1 MSGGHQWM
9 FNVAPFGLRIL
20 TGHVQRLMEKHLG
33 PTGVAPFQDDAAVA
47 SKDVESH
54 IREVKEVLEILTYK
68 LGLRLRIKKCKFFRT
83 EAKILGHLVTREGIK
98 MDPAKV
104 KAILEWQKPK
114 DGKAMQRFLGAA
126 NFHRDFSHEF
136 AKIAA
141 PLEECR
147 QMKTIVWTPER
158 EQAFETL
165 KKLFSEQVMLRH
177 VDWKKKIYLTT
188 DACQT
193 GLGAWLGQKNEEE
206 IIKPFICASRK
217 LSTTQQHWSTT
228 KRELYGLMWSIQKF
242 HCYLQGRRFI
252 ARVDHKPLVNL
263 VSNKLTLIMQGWI
276 DNILLYDFTTEYLPG
291 EQNDLADVLSRGYDI
306 VEVRATEVRL
316 QEVLSDVDKQLLWEA
331 EKKGLEMPTK
341 DRREQLVKDHH
352 ALGHFGMESVCQRI
366 QQDGYWWPRMRQDIK
381 KEQQACVKCTRF
393 DVIAEGF
400 HPSKSITADQ
410 PWDHLEIDLIGPL
423 PISQKG
429 CTYIL
434 SIVDVCTAYTALRA
448 LKSKEMEEVA
458 RKLWEVFTDF
468 GTPKILQSDNGLEF
482 VNKVMTAVTTLYGI
496 ELRLS
501 TAYNPR
507 TNGLVERKNKDISKA
522 LKKFMEGNYG
532 GWDDWL
538 PLVQMSLNQA
548 IGKRTGSAAFELM
561 FNRPFN
567 GLGDF
572 RDVKTMDDID
582 KLVTKN
588 KEAWNVFK
596 EAVIPGLKTRV
607 TQVKR
612 EQREKMNMRRQV
624 EPLTVGEQVWIKD
637 ITRASKWELVYEG
650 PYTILKQHQ
659 GGTYS
664 LLDATGELLSR

>member
-1 MSGGHQWM
+1 M
-9 FNVAPFGLRIL
+9 
-20 TGHVQRLMEKHLG
+20 
-33 PTGVAPFQDDAAVA
+33 
-47 SKDVESH
+47 
-54 IREVKEVLEILTYK
+54 
-68 LGLRLRIKKCKFFRT
+68 
-83 EAKILGHLVTREGIK
+83 
-98 MDPAKV
+98 
-104 KAILEWQKPK
+104 
-114 DGKAMQRFLGAA
+114 
-126 NFHRDFSHEF
+126 
-136 AKIAA
+136 
-141 PLEECR
+141 
-147 QMKTIVWTPER
+147 
-158 EQAFETL
+158 
-165 KKLFSEQVMLRH
+165 
-177 VDWKKKIYLTT
+177 
-188 DACQT
+188 
-193 GLGAWLGQKNEEE
+193 
-206 IIKPFICASRK
+206 
-217 LSTTQQHWSTT
+217 
-228 KRELYGLMWSIQKF
+228 
-242 HCYLQGRRFI
+242 
-252 ARVDHKPLVNL
+252 
-263 VSNKLTLIMQGWI
+263 
-276 DNILLYDFTTEYLPG
+276 
-291 EQNDLADVLSRGYDI
+291 
-306 VEVRATEVRL
+306 
-316 QEVLSDVDKQLLWEA
+316 DKQLLWEA

-381 KEQQACVKCTRF
+381 KEQQACVKCIRF

-423 PISQKG
+423 PISQNG

-482 VNKVMTAVTTLYGI
+482 VNKVMTAMTTLYGI
-496 ELRLS
+496 EPRLS
-501 TAYNPR
+501 AAYNPR

-637 ITRASKWELVYEG
+637 ITRASKWEPVYEG

-664 LLDATGELLSR
+664 LLDAMGELLSRRVPISQIRITNPIVDKNTSKINTNVSGGEVLGNKKDDKSSFVIEKIVDHRKQDGVFDYLVKWKDYGIKDNTWVPVEDFDGLAMIHKYWKGKERINRAKETLTTNRRNQPRAAGNRNN